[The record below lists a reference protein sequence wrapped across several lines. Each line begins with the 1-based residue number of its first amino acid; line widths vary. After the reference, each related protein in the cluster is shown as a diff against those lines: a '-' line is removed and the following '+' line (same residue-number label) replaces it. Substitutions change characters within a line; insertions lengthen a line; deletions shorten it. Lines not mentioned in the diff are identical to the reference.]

1 MNEGSDPNQQPYPGP
16 QQQPGPAHE
25 PNESN
30 PVLDSIDDSVSS
42 PAPAAPAQPAER
54 PEVRIGKFA
63 NVLEQSVDKVVKG
76 QPGVVRHILVALMT
90 GGHVLLEG
98 NPGTA
103 KTLLVRTLSK
113 LCKLEFRRIQFTP
126 DLMPSDITGTSIF
139 RPDSATFE
147 FRRGPVFTQMLL
159 ADEINRAPAR
169 TQAALLQA
177 MQERMVTAD
186 GSDHELSDIFTV
198 IATQNPLESE
208 GTYPLPE
215 AELDRFLFKLLV
227 DYPDQNEELKIFQ
240 QHGAPKTADEFSGLV
255 KDALFGSGELM
266 AMRKAVLNIE
276 VRPDVANYAL
286 QIIRATRE
294 NPFLRAGASTRAGV
308 MLLRAS
314 RALAATYGRSFVVP
328 DDIREL
334 APAAL
339 RHRLYR
345 TAAAE
350 LEGTTTDA
358 ILADIVNRITPP
370 R

>member
-1 MNEGSDPNQQPYPGP
+1 MNEGLENTPAPNPGD
-16 QQQPGPAHE
+16 GNAFE
-25 PNESN
+25 
-30 PVLDSIDDSVSS
+30 S
-42 PAPAAPAQPAER
+42 PAPAPAEPAPAEPIEQ
-54 PEVRIGKFA
+54 RIAKFA
-63 NVLEQSVDKVVKG
+63 GTLESAVEKVVKG

-113 LCKLEFRRIQFTP
+113 LCALEFRRIQFTP

-139 RPDSATFE
+139 RPDRAEFE

-177 MQERMVTAD
+177 MQERLVTAD
-186 GSDHELSDIFTV
+186 GFDHELSEIFTV
-198 IATQNPLESE
+198 IATQNPLENE

-215 AELDRFLFKLLV
+215 AELDRFLFKLMV
-227 DYPDQNEELKIFQ
+227 DYPEENEELRIFQ
-240 QHGAPKTADEFSGLV
+240 LHGAPKSSDEFAGLV
-255 KDALFGSGELM
+255 KQHLFGTGEIM
-266 AMRKAVLNIE
+266 GMRRAVMQVE
-276 VRPDVANYAL
+276 VRPDIANYAL
-286 QIIRATRE
+286 QIVRQTRE
-294 NPFLRAGASTRAGV
+294 HPFLRAGASTRAGV

-314 RALAATYGRSFVVP
+314 RSLAATYGRNFVVP
-328 DDIREL
+328 DDVREL

-350 LEGTTTDA
+350 LEGTSTDQ
-358 ILADIVNRITPP
+358 ILDDIINRITPP

>member
-1 MNEGSDPNQQPYPGP
+1 MNEGFESDVPG
-16 QQQPGPAHE
+16 
-25 PNESN
+25 
-30 PVLDSIDDSVSS
+30 
-42 PAPAAPAQPAER
+42 QPAEQLAAGHAE
-54 PEVRIGKFA
+54 PVELRIGKFA
-63 NVLEQSVDKVVKG
+63 NVLESHVDRVVKG
-76 QPGVVRHILVALMT
+76 QPGVVRHILVALMV

-113 LCKLEFRRIQFTP
+113 LCALEFRRIQFTP

-139 RPDSATFE
+139 RPDSAAFE

-177 MQERMVTAD
+177 MQERIVTAD
-186 GSDHELSDIFTV
+186 GHDHELSEVFTV
-198 IATQNPLESE
+198 IATQNPLENE

-215 AELDRFLFKLLV
+215 AELDRFLFKLMV
-227 DYPDQNEELKIFQ
+227 DYPAEQDELAIFQ
-240 QHGAPKTADEFSGLV
+240 LHGAPKTGDEFSGLL
-255 KDALFGSGELM
+255 KDHLFGTGEIM
-266 AMRKAVLNIE
+266 GMRRAVYRVE
-276 VRPDVANYAL
+276 VRPEIANYAL
-286 QIIRATRE
+286 QIVRATRE
-294 NPFLRAGASTRAGV
+294 HPFLRAGASTRAGV

-314 RALAATYGRSFVVP
+314 RALAATYGRNFVVP
-328 DDIREL
+328 DDVREL

-350 LEGTTTDA
+350 LEGTSTDQ
-358 ILADIVNRITPP
+358 ILDDIVRRIPVP

>member
-1 MNEGSDPNQQPYPGP
+1 MTDQP
-16 QQQPGPAHE
+16 E
-25 PNESN
+25 
-30 PVLDSIDDSVSS
+30 
-42 PAPAAPAQPAER
+42 PAPIPPAPQPQPAES
-54 PEVRIGKFA
+54 EAVRLNRHADTI
-63 NVLEQSVDKVVKG
+63 EQAVDQLVKG
-76 QPGVVRHILVALMT
+76 QPGVVRHIYVALLV

-103 KTLLVRTLSK
+103 KTLLVRTLGR
-113 LCKLEFRRIQFTP
+113 LCNLEFRRIQFTP
-126 DLMPSDITGTSIF
+126 DLMPSDITGTSVF
-139 RPDSATFE
+139 RPDSASFE
-147 FRRGPVFTQMLL
+147 FRRGPVFTQLLL

-186 GSDHELSDIFTV
+186 GEDHELSELFTV
-198 IATQNPLESE
+198 VATQNPLENE

-215 AELDRFLFKLLV
+215 AELDRFLFKLIV
-227 DYPDQNEELKIFQ
+227 GYPPEGEELKIFQ
-240 QHGAPKTADEFSGLV
+240 QHGAPRSADEFGGLI
-255 KDALFGSGELM
+255 KNHLFGAAELVS
-266 AMRKAVLNIE
+266 MRRLVHKVE
-276 VRPDVANYAL
+276 VHPSVANYAL

-294 NPFLRAGASTRAGV
+294 HPFLRAGASTRAGV

-314 RALAATYGRSFVVP
+314 RALAATCGRGFVVP

-350 LEGTTTDA
+350 LEGTSTDT
-358 ILADIVNRITPP
+358 ILQDIVARIPAP

>member
-1 MNEGSDPNQQPYPGP
+1 MNEGFD
-16 QQQPGPAHE
+16 
-25 PNESN
+25 N
-30 PVLDSIDDSVSS
+30 PT
-42 PAPAAPAQPAER
+42 PAPDAPR
-54 PEVRIGKFA
+54 PESAEQRIGRFA
-63 NVLEQSVDKVVKG
+63 NTLETAVAQVVKG

-113 LCKLEFRRIQFTP
+113 LCNLEFRRIQFTP

-139 RPDSATFE
+139 RPDRAEFE

-177 MQERMVTAD
+177 MQERLVTAD
-186 GSDHELSDIFTV
+186 GHDHELSDAFTV
-198 IATQNPLESE
+198 IATQNPLENE

-215 AELDRFLFKLLV
+215 AELDRFLFMLKV
-227 DYPDQNEELKIFQ
+227 DYPAERDELEIFQ
-240 QHGAPKTADEFSGLV
+240 LHGATKTGDEFAGLT
-255 KDALFGSGELM
+255 KQNLFGTGELI
-266 AMRKAVLNIE
+266 AMRKAVLRI
-276 VRPDVANYAL
+276 DVKPEIANYTL

-294 NPFLRAGASTRAGV
+294 HPFLRAGASTRAGV
-308 MLLRAS
+308 MLLRAARS
-314 RALAATYGRSFVVP
+314 LAATYGRNFVVP
-328 DDIREL
+328 DDVREL

-339 RHRLYR
+339 RHRLFR

-350 LEGTTTDA
+350 LEGTSTDQ
-358 ILADIVNRITPP
+358 ILEDIVNRIPPP

>member
-1 MNEGSDPNQQPYPGP
+1 MNEGQENLKPIPESSVLPPAVSQP
-16 QQQPGPAHE
+16 E
-25 PNESN
+25 PVE
-30 PVLDSIDDSVSS
+30 
-42 PAPAAPAQPAER
+42 Q
-54 PEVRIGKFA
+54 RIAKFTG
-63 NVLEQSVDKVVKG
+63 VLEAHVEHVVKG
-76 QPGVVRHILVALMT
+76 QPGVVRHILVALMV

-113 LCKLEFRRIQFTP
+113 LCNLEFRRIQFTP

-139 RPDSATFE
+139 RPDSASFE

-177 MQERMVTAD
+177 MQERIVTAD
-186 GSDHELSDIFTV
+186 GHDHELSDVFTV
-198 IATQNPLESE
+198 IATQNPLENE

-215 AELDRFLFKLLV
+215 AELDRFLFKLMV
-227 DYPDQNEELKIFQ
+227 DYPAEKDELDIFRL
-240 QHGAPKTADEFSGLV
+240 HGAPKTGDEFVGLV
-255 KDALFGSGELM
+255 KQNLFGTGEIM
-266 AMRKAVLNIE
+266 NMRKAVYRIE
-276 VRPDVANYAL
+276 VRPDIANYAL
-286 QIIRATRE
+286 QIVRATRE
-294 NPFLRAGASTRAGV
+294 HPFLRAGASTRAGV

-314 RALAATYGRSFVVP
+314 RALAATHGRNFVVP
-328 DDIREL
+328 DDVREL

-350 LEGTTTDA
+350 LEGTSTDQ
-358 ILADIVNRITPP
+358 ILSDIVNRIPVP

>member
-1 MNEGSDPNQQPYPGP
+1 MNDGFEGGTTPDAG
-16 QQQPGPAHE
+16 GEPA
-25 PNESN
+25 S
-30 PVLDSIDDSVSS
+30 
-42 PAPAAPAQPAER
+42 AQPAEAV
-54 PEVRIGKFA
+54 EIRIGKFA
-63 NVLEQSVDKVVKG
+63 GALEAAVEKVVKG
-76 QPGVVRHILVALMT
+76 QPGVVRHILVSLMV

-113 LCKLEFRRIQFTP
+113 LCSLEFRRIQFTP

-139 RPDSATFE
+139 RPDRADFE

-177 MQERMVTAD
+177 MQERLVTAD
-186 GSDHELSDIFTV
+186 GEDHELSDIFTV
-198 IATQNPLESE
+198 IATQNPLENE

-215 AELDRFLFKLLV
+215 AELDRFLFKLMV
-227 DYPDQNEELKIFQ
+227 DYPAEQDELEIFML
-240 QHGAPKTADEFSGLV
+240 HGAPSVADEFAGLI
-255 KDALFGSGELM
+255 KQHLFGGGELTS
-266 AMRKAVLNIE
+266 MRKAVMRIT
-276 VRPDVANYAL
+276 VRPEIARYAL
-286 QIIRATRE
+286 QIVRGTRE

-314 RALAATYGRSFVVP
+314 RALAATYGRNFVVP
-328 DDIREL
+328 DDVREL

-350 LEGTTTDA
+350 LEGMSTDQ
-358 ILADIVNRITPP
+358 ILQDIVNRIPVP

>member
-1 MNEGSDPNQQPYPGP
+1 MNEG
-16 QQQPGPAHE
+16 
-25 PNESN
+25 
-30 PVLDSIDDSVSS
+30 IDNLTSPTPE
-42 PAPAAPAQPAER
+42 PAPQPTETVEA
-54 PEVRIGKFA
+54 RIGKFA
-63 NVLEQSVDKVVKG
+63 AMLENHVEKVVKG
-76 QPGVVRHILVALMT
+76 QPGVVRQILVALMI

-113 LCKLEFRRIQFTP
+113 LCALEFRRIQFTP

-139 RPDSATFE
+139 RPDRADFE

-177 MQERMVTAD
+177 MQERIVTAD
-186 GSDHELSDIFTV
+186 GHDHELSEVFTV
-198 IATQNPLESE
+198 IATQNPLENE

-215 AELDRFLFKLLV
+215 AELDRFLFKVMV
-227 DYPDQNEELKIFQ
+227 DYPAEPDELEIFRL
-240 QHGAPKTADEFSGLV
+240 HGVTKTGDEFSGLV
-255 KDALFGSGELM
+255 KQHIFGTGELLT
-266 AMRKAVLNIE
+266 MRKAVLRID
-276 VRPDVANYAL
+276 VRPEIANYTL

-294 NPFLRAGASTRAGV
+294 HPFLRAGASTRAGV
-308 MLLRAS
+308 MLLRAA
-314 RALAATYGRSFVVP
+314 RALAATYGRNYVVP
-328 DDIREL
+328 DDVREL

-350 LEGTTTDA
+350 LEGTTTDR
-358 ILADIVNRITPP
+358 ILDDIVQRIPVP